1 MLTKIFRNLVY
12 AVFTIML
19 LQSCERDIET
29 YPQTDETSVAKKW
42 YEDNGKPF
50 PLDWSKS
57 QLIKIDNDNTT
68 LVVPLEN
75 GTNLGPDNSMQ
86 QNLVFTIEGNK
97 VANANKVNIFADT
110 RTVAEFSQQA
120 SSNFVKKQVY
130 RSQELGKVYYLVYD
144 LNDTLLYSQSLDSS
158 GLTKVNLQL
167 RTKDAD
173 TKVNKSSSKPDSS
186 KNIPVVCSE
195 WYLVQYF
202 DDGTEYWTYLYTT
215 CSGTATG
222 GGGGGGGGSHG
233 GGSGA
238 PASTYYEAPT
248 EPINIQEV
256 LNCFNNIP
264 SNAQTTYKVT
274 IHSHLANP
282 SNAYQVYNVS
292 DNDPGHAYIT
302 MQKTN
307 GSATRSLTFGFYPSA
322 GSWMTAIKDAENS
335 AIGQENPQTRRSD
348 GSYTISVSEA
358 AFNNARNI
366 ALTSAAKKY
375 DLNDFNCTNYAIG
388 VFNAAMG
395 GTGLQVPNS
404 PIGYKTPSSLY
415 LRLSDMKTGGTAGIS
430 LTPSMAPTSTTPC
443 N

>member
-1 MLTKIFRNLVY
+1 MLNSIFRNLVY
-12 AVFTIML
+12 AVFAIIIL
-19 LQSCERDIET
+19 LQSCERDNET
-29 YPQTDETSVAKKW
+29 YPQNDETSVAKKW

-57 QLIKIDNDNTT
+57 QLIKIDNENTT

-97 VANANKVNIFADT
+97 VANANKVNVLSDT
-110 RTVAEFSQQA
+110 RTVVQFSEEA
-120 SSNFVKKQVY
+120 ITNFVKKQGY
-130 RSQELGKVYYLVYD
+130 RSKDLGKIYFMIYD
-144 LNDTLLYSQSLDSS
+144 LNDNLLNSQLIDAT
-158 GLTKVNLQL
+158 GLKQVNLQL
-167 RTKDAD
+167 KIKDDDA
-173 TKVNKSSSKPDSS
+173 KVKDNWTSSTTG
-186 KNIPVVCSE
+186 KNIPVVCSD
-195 WYLVQYF
+195 WYLVEYF
-202 DDGTEYWTYLYTT
+202 DDGSTYWMYLYTT
-215 CSGTATG
+215 CSGVGSGTG
-222 GGGGGGGGSHG
+222 SGGGGGGS
-233 GGSGA
+233 SA
-238 PASTYYEAPT
+238 PASTYYEAPA
-248 EPINIQEV
+248 EPINIQEI

-274 IHSHLANP
+274 IHTHLANP
-282 SNAYQVYNVS
+282 NNAYQVYNVT
-292 DNDPGHAYIT
+292 DKDPGHAYIT

-335 AIGQENPQTRRSD
+335 AIGQEIPQTRRSD
-348 GSYTISVSEA
+348 GSYTINVSEA

-430 LTPSMAPTSTTPC
+430 LAPSMAPTSNTPC